1 MSGNG
6 RLAVVTASASGIG
19 LKTAEALV
27 RDGFEVVMSDI
38 DVEAGSREAA
48 RLGTEFRV
56 CDARDDDQIKA
67 LFDGLGRVYAL
78 INNVGIAGPT
88 SPVWETPVE
97 VYRDVI
103 EVNLISHF
111 RATQL
116 AVPGM
121 IEAKEG
127 VIVNLSSI
135 AGRIGYLNRSPYA
148 SSKWAVLGLTRTLAN
163 ELGPYNVR
171 ANAVLP
177 GAVRGP
183 RIDKVIDGIQE
194 IEGLS
199 HEEAVARLVK
209 RQAISRFIEPEEVAD
224 TIAFLVSDR
233 ARTISGA
240 FIDVNGWFE

>member
-1 MSGNG
+1 MDGNG

-19 LKTAEALV
+19 LRTAEALV
-27 RDGFEVVMSDI
+27 RDGFRVVMSDM
-38 DVEAGSREAA
+38 DEQTGGREAT
-48 RLGTEFRV
+48 RLGAEFRT
-56 CDARDDDQIKA
+56 CDVREDGQIKA
-67 LFDGLGRVYAL
+67 LFDGLGTVFAL

-97 VYRDVI
+97 VYRDVM
-103 EVNLISHF
+103 EVNLVSHF
-111 RATQL
+111 RAAQL
-116 AVPGM
+116 AIPSM

-127 VIVNLSSI
+127 VIVSLSSV
-135 AGRIGYLNRSPYA
+135 AGRIGYVNRSPYA

-183 RIDKVIDGIQE
+183 RIEKVIDGIQQA
-194 IEGLS
+194 EGLNR
-199 HEEAVARLVK
+199 EDAAGRLLK
-209 RQAISRFIEPEEVAD
+209 RQAISQFIEPEEVAD

-233 ARTISGA
+233 AKTISGA